1 MKSVCSCLIL
11 IFVLLSVSLIPA
23 QSQAREDLELAQEVQ
38 EANSLINQNQIL
50 KSIQNGSDQVGIG
63 TVQDITY
70 GAEKSGAIFTYAKIV
85 IDSPFTSNLRAQQV
99 ITAKYP
105 GGHVGNITI
114 IPNYLW
120 VSYKN
125 DTVKLPET
133 YDLTKGSQ
141 ILFFINETSNY
152 LMGYLPSSTFASS
165 IDDFLESS
173 MTPLTLGNEPTSY
186 VYESTGYGFG
196 WGGLHYH
203 FDDMPL
209 RYSLDP
215 DGTAD
220 VGDDSEFDAIR
231 AAFSTWDYDTLQCAI
246 SFVEDTSFSGN
257 YVYWGDWDQAPDGYS
272 VVGWAPDYYN
282 PNILAL
288 NFPKTDYTGHLVEN
302 DIMVN
307 DADYAWATYQIY
319 PWEFDIQNVLTHEVG
334 HTLCL
339 NDLYDSGSAG
349 MTMYSTA
356 NCWYE
361 TRQEDP

>member
-23 QSQAREDLELAQEVQ
+23 QSQAREDLELSQEVQ
-38 EANSLINQNQIL
+38 EANSLINQNQVL

-70 GAEKSGAIFTYAKIV
+70 GAEKSGAIFTYAKIE

-173 MTPLTLGNEPTSY
+173 MTPLLLETNQLHGLTNRLVMALDGEDFTIISMICLYATLWTQMDVPMFGTIANSTLLSGVFNLGRCTSMRLI
-186 VYESTGYGFG
+186 FRRR
-196 WGGLHYH
+196 HK
-203 FDDMPL
+203 
-209 RYSLDP
+209 
-215 DGTAD
+215 
-220 VGDDSEFDAIR
+220 
-231 AAFSTWDYDTLQCAI
+231 LQR
-246 SFVEDTSFSGN
+246 
-257 YVYWGDWDQAPDGYS
+257 
-272 VVGWAPDYYN
+272 
-282 PNILAL
+282 
-288 NFPKTDYTGHLVEN
+288 K
-302 DIMVN
+302 
-307 DADYAWATYQIY
+307 
-319 PWEFDIQNVLTHEVG
+319 
-334 HTLCL
+334 LCL
-339 NDLYDSGSAG
+339 LGRLG
-349 MTMYSTA
+349 PIRR
-356 NCWYE
+356 WL
-361 TRQEDP
+361 